1 MPHDK
6 KMRLIIAILLTTLI
20 ACGQITKS
28 TTNKSK
34 IDLNDV
40 DNIEI
45 RLQLYDTI
53 TVRMTDLQTKEFVT
67 KWNNSKSEGLC
78 KYMPKLWL
86 AVSLTNGT
94 TRTFRANGENI
105 KEDSDWCFSVGD
117 KDFFEHLWTE
127 GKKE

>member
-1 MPHDK
+1 MK
-6 KMRLIIAILLTTLI
+6 FLSIIVAILLTTLI
-20 ACGQITKS
+20 ACRQITKP
-28 TTNKSK
+28 TTHKSK

-40 DNIEI
+40 DYIEI

-53 TVRMTDLQTKEFVT
+53 TVRMTDLLNKEFVT

-86 AVSLTNGT
+86 DVTFTNGT
-94 TRTFRANGENI
+94 TRTFSANGENI
-105 KEDSDWCFSVGD
+105 KEDNDYCFSVGD

-127 GKKE
+127 SKKE